1 MIQIVTTDQLLSWK
15 DTMQA
20 LGVSSPTL
28 YAILERGELE
38 PAKTQQIG
46 KQQRKFFREGD
57 VTALRRKREGAQ
69 DSDIVLGGAASS

>member
-38 PAKTQQIG
+38 PAKIQQIG

-57 VTALRRKREGAQ
+57 VTELRRKREGVQ
-69 DSDIVLGGAASS
+69 DSENVPSGATTV